1 MRPLP
6 TVCGKEFLKVMEKLE
21 KEVQPRA
28 VSPEPS
34 EHEGQT
40 YELGVEVDEQ
50 GNGQL
55 KRSLSR
61 RLIHVCY
68 TFLPFTQR

>member
-1 MRPLP
+1 MRTLS
-6 TVCGKEFLKVMEKLE
+6 TICGREFLKVMEKSE
-21 KEVQPRA
+21 KEVQPQA
-28 VSPEPS
+28 VSPDPS

-68 TFLPFTQR
+68 IFLPF